1 MQVQFVE
8 ETKVILFDAASQ
20 TLLLSRFMFIG
31 KSVDSWDCKK
41 NLMNTEYSQG
51 LERNMHFSEERS

>member
-1 MQVQFVE
+1 MQAQFTE
-8 ETKVILFDAASQ
+8 ETKVINCDAASQ

-31 KSVDSWDCKK
+31 SSVDSWDCKK